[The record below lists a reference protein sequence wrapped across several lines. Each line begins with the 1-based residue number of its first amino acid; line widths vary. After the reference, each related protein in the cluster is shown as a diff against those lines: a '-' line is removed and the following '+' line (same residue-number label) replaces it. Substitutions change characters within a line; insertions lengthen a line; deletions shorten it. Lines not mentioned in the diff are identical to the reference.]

1 MSDDIEK
8 TITWNLESNELGEL
22 IMVVGSYIF
31 SGSTMD
37 DVDIEVLEKLSH
49 LSQLEYARRLTEV
62 PKNEIIH

>member
-8 TITWNLESNELGEL
+8 TITWNLESIELGEL

-37 DVDIEVLEKLSH
+37 DVEIEVIEKLST
-49 LSQLEYARRLTEV
+49 LSQVEYSRRLTEV
-62 PKNEIIH
+62 PKDETIH

>member
-8 TITWNLESNELGEL
+8 TITWNLESIELGEL

-37 DVDIEVLEKLSH
+37 DVEIEVIEKLST
-49 LSQLEYARRLTEV
+49 LSQVEYSRRSTEV
-62 PKNEIIH
+62 PKDETIH